1 MLSNIEKAQFRVLF
15 RQFLFRIVD
24 LELLAPEGDLAKLL
38 GHFAS
43 LLVFFSVIMALVALF
58 TGNPP
63 PGPAG
68 IAQSWTMEHF
78 LISTTMLVVGLFAV
92 LSWDSS
98 FPDRRDML
106 VLAPLPIRVQ
116 TLLLAKVSAVG
127 AALGATVMA
136 LNIFSGITWPLFWIP
151 ANGGA
156 IGFLRALAAYWVT
169 TFAAGVFI
177 FGSVLGLQGVVAQLL
192 SRRMFLRASAL
203 LQIVA
208 FSLFICMYFLE
219 PHWAYPKAMTAE
231 QNQAALAWLPSYW
244 FLALFQMLNG
254 SMPPALLESAERA
267 IVGVSA
273 ATLGAAAAFLL
284 CYFRNLRKIIEEP
297 DIAPARKALT
307 WPFRLGN
314 ATSTAISNFSIR
326 TLLRSRQHRA
336 IVCFYLGVGFA
347 VVFLFLKSGIEK
359 KTIDDLGAATLGQA
373 GVPLLASSII
383 MICAAVMGTRIAFS
397 MPADLRAN
405 WIFRTVPLP
414 RPSHCVVGA
423 RRGLLLLAA
432 VPIWAASAALFFSMW
447 PLRMAIFHLGILA
460 LLAVA
465 LTEGLML
472 NFRKIPF
479 TCSYLPGKAN
489 VYLTFWTYTM
499 LGVPVL
505 EFCTRVEWRAL
516 QSVRSSVAIMII
528 LAVIAASLKFWSSSL
543 SKSRDL
549 DLKFEESPEPA
560 VFALDLHRDGELI
573 DSAVRR

>member
-1 MLSNIEKAQFRVLF
+1 MLSNIEKVQFRVLF

-43 LLVFFSVIMALVALF
+43 LLVFFSVIMALIALF
-58 TGNPP
+58 MGSPP

-68 IAQSWTMEHF
+68 IAQCWTMEHF

-106 VLAPLPIRVQ
+106 VLAPLPIRVE
-116 TLLLAKVSAVG
+116 TLLLAKVAAVA
-127 AALGATVMA
+127 AALGATVLA

-151 ANGGA
+151 PNGGA

-177 FGSVLGLQGVVAQLL
+177 FGSVLGLQGVAAQLL
-192 SRRMFLRASAL
+192 SRRAFLRVSAV
-203 LQIVA
+203 LQILA
-208 FSLFICMYFLE
+208 FSLFIGMYFLE
-219 PHWAYPKAMTAE
+219 PHWAYTKAMIAE
-231 QNQAALAWLPSYW
+231 QNQATLAWLPSYW
-244 FLALFQMLNG
+244 FLAFFQMLNG
-254 SMPPALLESAERA
+254 SMPPALLRLAERA
-267 IVGVSA
+267 IIGVST

-297 DIAPARKALT
+297 DIAPARKAFT
-307 WPFRLGN
+307 WTFHLGN
-314 ATSTAISNFSIR
+314 ATSTAVSNFSIR
-326 TLLRSRQHRA
+326 TLMRSRQHRA

-347 VVFLFLKSGIEK
+347 VVFLYLKSGIER
-359 KTIDDLGAATLGQA
+359 KTLHDLGTLNSDQA
-373 GVPLLASSII
+373 GVSLLASSII
-383 MICAAVMGTRIAFS
+383 MICTAVLGTRVAFS
-397 MPADLRAN
+397 MPADLKAN

-414 RPSHCVVGA
+414 RPSDCIFGA

-432 VPIWAASAALFFSMW
+432 VPIWAVSAVLFLSIW
-447 PLRMAIFHLGILA
+447 PLRMAILHLGILV

-465 LTEGLML
+465 LAEGSML
-472 NFRKIPF
+472 TFRKIPF

-489 VYLTFWTYTM
+489 VYLAFWTYTM
-499 LGVPVL
+499 LGIPVL
-505 EFCTRVEWRAL
+505 DLCTRVEWRAL
-516 QSVRSSVAIMII
+516 HSLGSSIAIMIM
-528 LAVIAASLKFWSSSL
+528 LAAVTAGLKFWSSFMT
-543 SKSRDL
+543 KAGDVE
-549 DLKFEESPEPA
+549 LKFEESPEPA

-573 DSAVRR
+573 DSAVRQ

>member
-1 MLSNIEKAQFRVLF
+1 MLSTVEKVQFRVLF
-15 RQFLFRIVD
+15 RQFLFRVVD

-68 IAQSWTMEHF
+68 TAQSWTMEHF

-116 TLLLAKVSAVG
+116 TLLLAKVAAVA
-127 AALGATVMA
+127 AALGATVLA
-136 LNIFSGITWPLFWIP
+136 LNIFSGISWPLFWIP
-151 ANGGA
+151 PNGDA
-156 IGFLRALAAYWVT
+156 IGFLRALVAYWAT

-177 FGSVLGLQGVVAQLL
+177 FGSVLALQGVAAQLL

-203 LQIVA
+203 LQITA

-231 QNQAALAWLPSYW
+231 ENQALLAWLPSYW

-254 SMPPALLESAERA
+254 SMPPALLRLAERA
-267 IVGVSA
+267 IIGVFA
-273 ATLGAAAAFLL
+273 ATVGATVAFLL

-297 DIAPARKALT
+297 DIAPARKAFT
-307 WPFRLGN
+307 WPFKLGN

-347 VVFLFLKSGIEK
+347 VVFLFLKSGIER
-359 KTIDDLGAATLGQA
+359 KTIHDLGAVNSGQA

-383 MICAAVMGTRIAFS
+383 MICAAVLGIRVAFS
-397 MPADLRAN
+397 MPADVRAN
-405 WIFRTVPLP
+405 WIFRIIPLP
-414 RPSHCVVGA
+414 RPSDCLIGA
-423 RRGLLLLAA
+423 RRGLLILAG
-432 VPIWAASAALFFSMW
+432 VPIWVGSAALLLSMW
-447 PLRMAIFHLGILA
+447 PLRMAMLHLGVLA
-460 LLAVA
+460 LLGVA
-465 LTEGLML
+465 LTEASML
-472 NFRKIPF
+472 SFRKIPF

-489 VYLTFWTYTM
+489 VYLAFWTYTM

-505 EFCTRVEWRAL
+505 DLCTRVEWRAL
-516 QSVRSSVAIMII
+516 HSVRSSVAIMVI
-528 LAVIAASLKFWSSSL
+528 LAVIAATLEWWSSFL
-543 SKSRDL
+543 SKSREAE
-549 DLKFEESPEPA
+549 LKFEESPEPA

-573 DSAVRR
+573 DTVKQ

>member
-1 MLSNIEKAQFRVLF
+1 MLSNIEKVQFRVLF

-24 LELLAPEGDLAKLL
+24 LELLAPEGDLTKLL

-58 TGNPP
+58 MGSPP

-68 IAQSWTMEHF
+68 IAQCWTMEHF

-98 FPDRRDML
+98 FPDRRDLL
-106 VLAPLPIRVQ
+106 VLAPLPIRVE
-116 TLLLAKVSAVG
+116 TLLLAKVAAVA
-127 AALGATVMA
+127 AALGATVLA

-151 ANGGA
+151 PNGGV

-169 TFAAGVFI
+169 TFAAGLFT
-177 FGSVLGLQGVVAQLL
+177 FGSVLGLQGVAAQLL
-192 SRRMFLRASAL
+192 SRRMFLRVSAL
-203 LQIVA
+203 LQILA

-244 FLALFQMLNG
+244 FLALFQMLDG
-254 SMPPALLESAERA
+254 SMPPTLLRLAERA
-267 IVGVSA
+267 IIGVSA

-297 DIAPARKALT
+297 DIAPARKALA
-307 WPFRLGN
+307 WPFHVGN
-314 ATSTAISNFSIR
+314 ATSTAVSSFSIR

-336 IVCFYLGVGFA
+336 IVCFYLGVGLS
-347 VVFLFLKSGIEK
+347 VVFLYLKSGIER
-359 KTIDDLGAATLGQA
+359 KTIHDLGAVASGEA

-383 MICAAVMGTRIAFS
+383 MICAAVLGTRVAFS

-405 WIFRTVPLP
+405 WIFRTLPLP
-414 RPSHCVVGA
+414 NPSKCVLGA
-423 RRGLLLLAA
+423 RRGLLLLAG
-432 VPIWAASAALFFSMW
+432 VPIWAASALLFLVIWPWKMAL
-447 PLRMAIFHLGILA
+447 LHLGILA

-465 LTEGLML
+465 LAEGSML
-472 NFRKIPF
+472 TFRKIPF

-489 VYLTFWTYTM
+489 VYLAFWTYTM

-505 EFCTRVEWRAL
+505 DFCTRVEWRAL
-516 QSVRSSVAIMII
+516 HNVGSSIAIMIM
-528 LAVIAASLKFWSSSL
+528 LAAVAAGLKWWSSFL
-543 SKSRDL
+543 AKGHEGE
-549 DLKFEESPEPA
+549 LKFEESPEPA

-573 DSAVRR
+573 DSAVRQ

>member
-1 MLSNIEKAQFRVLF
+1 MLSNIENVQFRVLF

-43 LLVFFSVIMALVALF
+43 LLVFFSVIMGLIALF
-58 TGNPP
+58 MGSPP
-63 PGPAG
+63 PGPA
-68 IAQSWTMEHF
+68 ATSQSWTMEHF

-106 VLAPLPIRVQ
+106 VLAPLPIRVE
-116 TLLLAKVSAVG
+116 TMLLAKVAAVA
-127 AALGATVMA
+127 AALGATVLA

-156 IGFLRALAAYWVT
+156 IGFLRSLAAYWVT
-169 TFAAGVFI
+169 TFASGVFI
-177 FGSVLGLQGVVAQLL
+177 FASVLGLQGAAAQLL
-192 SRRMFLRASAL
+192 SRRMFLRVSAL
-203 LQIVA
+203 LQIAA

-254 SMPPALLESAERA
+254 SMPPALLRLAERA
-267 IVGVSA
+267 IIGVSA
-273 ATLGAAAAFLL
+273 ATLGAAVAFLL

-297 DIAPARKALT
+297 DIAPARKAFT
-307 WPFRLGN
+307 WPFRIGN
-314 ATSTAISNFSIR
+314 ATSTAVSNFSIR
-326 TLLRSRQHRA
+326 TLMRSRQHRA

-347 VVFLFLKSGIEK
+347 VVFLYLKSGIER
-359 KTIDDLGAATLGQA
+359 KTLHDLGTLNSDQA
-373 GVPLLASSII
+373 GVSLLASSII
-383 MICAAVMGTRIAFS
+383 MICTAILGTRVAFS

-414 RPSHCVVGA
+414 RPSDCIFGA

-432 VPIWAASAALFFSMW
+432 VPIWAVSAVLFLSIW
-447 PLRMAIFHLGILA
+447 PLRMAILHLGILA
-460 LLAVA
+460 LFAVA
-465 LTEGLML
+465 LAEGSML
-472 NFRKIPF
+472 TFRKIPF
-479 TCSYLPGKAN
+479 ACSYLPGKAN
-489 VYLTFWTYTM
+489 VYLAFWTYTM
-499 LGVPVL
+499 LGIPVL
-505 EFCTRVEWRAL
+505 DLCTRVEWTAL
-516 QSVRSSVAIMII
+516 HNLGGSIAIMIM
-528 LAVIAASLKFWSSSL
+528 LAAVAAGLKLWSSFMTKAREL
-543 SKSRDL
+543 E
-549 DLKFEESPEPA
+549 LKFEESPEPA

-573 DSAVRR
+573 DSAVRH

>member
-1 MLSNIEKAQFRVLF
+1 MLSNIEKVQFRVLF

-58 TGNPP
+58 MGSPP

-106 VLAPLPIRVQ
+106 VLAPLPIRVE
-116 TLLLAKVSAVG
+116 TLLLAKVAAVA
-127 AALGATVMA
+127 AALGATVLA
-136 LNIFSGITWPLFWIP
+136 LNIFSGFTWPLFWIP
-151 ANGGA
+151 PNGSA

-169 TFAAGVFI
+169 TLAAGVFI
-177 FGSVLGLQGVVAQLL
+177 FGSVLGLQGVAAQLL
-192 SRRMFLRASAL
+192 SRRMFLRVSAL
-203 LQIVA
+203 LQIAA
-208 FSLFICMYFLE
+208 FGLFICMYFLE

-231 QNQAALAWLPSYW
+231 QNQATLAWLPSYW
-244 FLALFQMLNG
+244 FLAFFQMLNG
-254 SMPPALLESAERA
+254 SMPPALLRLAEMA
-267 IVGVSA
+267 IIGVSA

-297 DIAPARKALT
+297 DIAPARKTFT
-307 WPFRLGN
+307 WPFHVGN
-314 ATSTAISNFSIR
+314 ATSSAVSNFSIR
-326 TLLRSRQHRA
+326 TLMRSRQHRA

-347 VVFLFLKSGIEK
+347 VVFLYLKSGIER
-359 KTIDDLGAATLGQA
+359 KTVHDLGTLNSDQA

-383 MICAAVMGTRIAFS
+383 MICTAILGTRVAFS

-414 RPSHCVVGA
+414 RPSDCIVGA

-432 VPIWAASAALFFSMW
+432 VPIWAASAVLFLSIW
-447 PLRMAIFHLGILA
+447 PLRMAILHLGILA

-465 LTEGLML
+465 LAEGSML
-472 NFRKIPF
+472 TFRKIPF

-489 VYLTFWTYTM
+489 VYLAFWTYTM

-505 EFCTRVEWRAL
+505 DFCTRVEWRAL
-516 QSVRSSVAIMII
+516 HSLGIAVAIMIM
-528 LAVIAASLKFWSSSL
+528 LAAVAAGLKLWTSFMT
-543 SKSRDL
+543 KEREVE
-549 DLKFEESPEPA
+549 LKFEESPEPA

-573 DSAVRR
+573 DSAVRH

>member
-1 MLSNIEKAQFRVLF
+1 MLSNIEKVQFRVLF

-43 LLVFFSVIMALVALF
+43 LLLFFSVIMALVALF
-58 TGNPP
+58 MGSPP

-68 IAQSWTMEHF
+68 IAQCWTMEHF
-78 LISTTMLVVGLFAV
+78 LIATTMLVVGLFAV

-106 VLAPLPIRVQ
+106 VLAPLPIRVE
-116 TLLLAKVSAVG
+116 TLLLAKVAAVA
-127 AALGATVMA
+127 AALGATVLA
-136 LNIFSGITWPLFWIP
+136 LNIFSGITWPLSWIP
-151 ANGGA
+151 PNGGA

-177 FGSVLGLQGVVAQLL
+177 FGSVLGLQGVAAQLL
-192 SRRMFLRASAL
+192 SLRTFLRVSAV
-203 LQIVA
+203 LQILA
-208 FSLFICMYFLE
+208 FSLFIGMYFLE

-254 SMPPALLESAERA
+254 SMPLALLRLAERA
-267 IVGVSA
+267 VVGVSA
-273 ATLGAAAAFLL
+273 ATLGAGAAFLL

-297 DIAPARKALT
+297 DITPARKTFT

-314 ATSTAISNFSIR
+314 ATCTAIANFSVR

-336 IVCFYLGVGFA
+336 IVCFYLGVGFSI
-347 VVFLFLKSGIEK
+347 VFLYLKSGIERR
-359 KTIDDLGAATLGQA
+359 TPHDLGTVNSGQT
-373 GVPLLASSII
+373 GVPLLASSIV
-383 MICAAVMGTRIAFS
+383 MIFVAILGTRVAFS

-405 WIFRTVPLP
+405 WIFRIVPLP
-414 RPSHCVVGA
+414 RPSDCVVGA

-432 VPIWAASAALFFSMW
+432 VPIWCASAALFVSVW
-447 PLRMAIFHLGILA
+447 PLRKAILHLGILA

-465 LTEGLML
+465 LAEGSML
-472 NFRKIPF
+472 SFRKIPF

-489 VYLTFWTYTM
+489 VYLAFWTYSM

-505 EFCTRVEWRAL
+505 DLCTRVEWHAL
-516 QSVRSSVAIMII
+516 HNVRSSFAIMIM
-528 LAVIAASLKFWSSSL
+528 LGAVSAGLKWWNSFL
-543 SKSRDL
+543 TKSREIE
-549 DLKFEESPEPA
+549 LKFEESPEPA

-573 DSAVRR
+573 DSAVRQ